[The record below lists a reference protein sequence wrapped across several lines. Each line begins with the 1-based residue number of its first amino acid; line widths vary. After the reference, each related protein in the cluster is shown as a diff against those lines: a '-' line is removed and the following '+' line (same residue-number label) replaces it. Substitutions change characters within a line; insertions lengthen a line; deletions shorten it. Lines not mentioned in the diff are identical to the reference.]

1 VDAGL
6 RHSWIVVSQLNTV
19 VAASLSA
26 SKPLAVLLYG
36 APGSGKGTLGRLL
49 SQVTAWPH
57 ISTGELLRKHIAAGT
72 PAGQAS
78 RGILKGGYAPDSVV
92 NQVVMERMGEPDCRK
107 GVILD
112 GYPRTLN
119 QAVQF
124 LPVLL
129 GYELE
134 PVLVCLKLDYTEV
147 KVRLQARR
155 FCSSCGAIFNLVRL
169 PPRDP
174 GVCDECGGDLV
185 CREDDQTELMDR
197 RIDSYSNLTEP
208 VAVFLRARS
217 VKTLE
222 FNGMETP
229 MGLTAALLAHL
240 KGLSLIHFT
249 HPPPNDYS
257 QKSCRTREDAP

>member
-1 VDAGL
+1 MDAGL
-6 RHSWIVVSQLNTV
+6 RHSWIVLSQLNTV
-19 VAASLSA
+19 VAASFSA

-36 APGSGKGTLGRLL
+36 APGCGKGTLGRLL

-57 ISTGELLRKHIAAGT
+57 ISTGELLRKHIAART

-78 RGILKGGYAPDSVV
+78 LGILQGGYAPDTVV
-92 NQVVMERMGEPDCRK
+92 NQLVIERMGEPDCLK

-112 GYPRTLN
+112 GYPRTLD
-119 QAVQF
+119 QTVQF
-124 LPVLL
+124 LPVLRRFD
-129 GYELE
+129 LE
-134 PVLVCLKLDYTEV
+134 PVLVRLNLDYTEI

-169 PPRDP
+169 PPRTP
-174 GVCDECGGDLV
+174 GVCDECGGGLV

-197 RIDSYSNLTEP
+197 RIERYTNLTEP
-208 VAVFLRARS
+208 VAVFLKARL

-222 FNGMETP
+222 FDGTEEP
-229 MGLTAALLAHL
+229 SGLTEALLAQL
-240 KGLSLIHFT
+240 KDISLIHFT
-249 HPPPNDYS
+249 HPSPNDYS